1 MPHVRSL
8 PQSDFLALCRNPL
21 WLMTFALD
29 LTLKCH
35 CIFPTGTLPLLKP
48 SLAPRTVHV
57 MENSTRFEKLAN
69 TRFGVPIPGLGK
81 VPEKKGKEPIIGMPT
96 SHPRHFEKIL
106 KFPSLGYAPITLH
119 GPARKVWT
127 NSQDLYATSAT
138 NNDSFQDRTWFSDA
152 WQGCKAFSIKSFFF
166 WTFLQF

>member
-1 MPHVRSL
+1 MFVRS
-8 PQSDFLALCRNPL
+8 PKSDFLALCRNPL

-35 CIFPTGTLPLLKP
+35 CIFPTGTLPLLKT
-48 SLAPRTVHV
+48 SLAPHTVHV

-81 VPEKKGKEPIIGMPT
+81 VPEKKGKNPLSACQRHILDT
-96 SHPRHFEKIL
+96 SKKFL
-106 KFPSLGYAPITLH
+106 KFSSLGYAPTLS
-119 GPARKVWT
+119 PARKVWT

-138 NNDSFQDRTWFSDA
+138 NDDSLQDRTWLSVHDRVLKLLPSCHFFS
-152 WQGCKAFSIKSFFF
+152 
-166 WTFLQF
+166 